1 MPRSK
6 KQQNKKTSFFAKAT
20 KDKKKKVKVATKKVI
35 KKTSVK
41 KAAVKKMVK
50 KMVKKIAA
58 KKQAKKK
65 SVSKFATKPAVKKAN
80 TERVITL
87 ADLFDNES
95 VKNFASNNPTLSQIL
110 EESVS
115 EVRNEEK
122 SKITLAELF
131 SDEVDQKDFEIS
143 LADLF
148 ETTEETATATES
160 VEQENAEMITLAD
173 LFENF
178 DWDKV
183 VSEVQ
188 QAEVIKS
195 EQVVEPVKEEVP
207 TTQMFH
213 SVAIPHF
220 WRRPKKEPSLIARL
234 FAPQMMATVGIT
246 MVSLFFVSMWFQT
259 TRASIIESSIQDPAM
274 SEAWEAVK
282 DGYYSI
288 QTEKQQ
294 VQKAIDQ
301 LQNSNTPV
309 AENNQQL
316 LDAQNAFTEVFS
328 QAVQQKLNQTSGGTN
343 N

>member
-1 MPRSK
+1 MPKIK
-6 KQQNKKTSFFAKAT
+6 KQNKKTRKHEI
-20 KDKKKKVKVATKKVI
+20 KKSAVKKSVKKVT
-35 KKTSVK
+35 VK
-41 KAAVKKMVK
+41 KAAVKKLVK
-50 KMVKKIAA
+50 KMVKKIAE

-65 SVSKFATKPAVKKAN
+65 AVSKFVSTPVVKKVKA
-80 TERVITL
+80 ERVITL
-87 ADLFDNES
+87 ADLFDNEP
-95 VKNFASNNPTLSQIL
+95 VKNFTSNNPTLSQIL
-110 EESVS
+110 EESIS

-122 SKITLAELF
+122 NQITLAELF

-143 LADLF
+143 LSDLF

-160 VEQENAEMITLAD
+160 VAQESTEMITLAD

-188 QAEVIKS
+188 QVEAIKS
-195 EQVVEPVKEEVP
+195 EQVVESVKEEIP

-220 WRRPKKEPSLIARL
+220 WRRPKKEPGVIARL

-246 MVSLFFVSMWFQT
+246 MVSLFFVSMWFST
-259 TRASIIESSIQDPAM
+259 TKASIIDSSIEDSAM

-288 QTEKQQ
+288 QSQKQE

-301 LQNSNTPV
+301 LQNTNTPT

-316 LDAQNAFTEVFS
+316 LDAQNVFTEAFN